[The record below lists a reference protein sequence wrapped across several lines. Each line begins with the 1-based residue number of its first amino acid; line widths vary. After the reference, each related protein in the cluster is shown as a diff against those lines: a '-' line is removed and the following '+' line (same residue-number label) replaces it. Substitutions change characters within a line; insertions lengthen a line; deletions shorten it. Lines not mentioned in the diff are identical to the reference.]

1 LSIEG
6 PSISEFDFRE
16 ASKTGIAKEE
26 RHSFNAMYVKE
37 SKKVANQ
44 PKSTCKENENATVQD
59 SVGHE
64 PE

>member
-1 LSIEG
+1 
-6 PSISEFDFRE
+6 
-16 ASKTGIAKEE
+16 
-26 RHSFNAMYVKE
+26 MYVKE